1 MLLARNPAPS
11 ALAVMAPVWL
21 YALGHG
27 VHMPCGQAGVVGP
40 FPKAAGLVS
49 ALAGFAMSVMA
60 FGIGWWLGLSL
71 APGTAGAA
79 GTVQAFALGMAAAA
93 LGTVAVAWTLVR
105 RHGDQLQAQ

>member
-1 MLLARNPAPS
+1 
-11 ALAVMAPVWL
+11 
-21 YALGHG
+21 
-27 VHMPCGQAGVVGP
+27 
-40 FPKAAGLVS
+40 
-49 ALAGFAMSVMA
+49 MSVMA